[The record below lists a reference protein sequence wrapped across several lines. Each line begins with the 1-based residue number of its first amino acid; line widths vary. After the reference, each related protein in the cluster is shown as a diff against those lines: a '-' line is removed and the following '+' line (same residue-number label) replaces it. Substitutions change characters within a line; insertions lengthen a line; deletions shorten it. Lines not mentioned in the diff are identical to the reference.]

1 MKRPDRD
8 TAARPAKD
16 QPLCF
21 LRSSSSRS
29 FNVIE
34 RSLGLTSVQAS
45 SRDRKSTRLN
55 SSHDQI
61 SYAVFC
67 LKKKKKRGHRHSDR
81 HENEATP
88 KEAHAAEETQS
99 DTKPPHRPGELYPAD
114 RLPNGT
120 QRVPTTRECPHC
132 TALPVV
138 G

>member
-67 LKKKKKRGHRHSDR
+67 LKKKKKKGHRYLM
-81 HENEATP
+81 P
-88 KEAHAAEETQS
+88 KETHGHYVTAVQFL
-99 DTKPPHRPGELYPAD
+99 K
-114 RLPNGT
+114 RLISHT
-120 QRVPTTRECPHC
+120 EVRCKTMSRCCCECAC
-132 TALPVV
+132 TAGVSHCVCEGPLSVTCYL
-138 G
+138 

>member
-67 LKKKKKRGHRHSDR
+67 LKKKKRRGHRGFVLHQGSACPSVRCRLSKPFCMERTATQQSGNVHPD
-81 HENEATP
+81 ENR
-88 KEAHAAEETQS
+88 QS
-99 DTKPPHRPGELYPAD
+99 SPS
-114 RLPNGT
+114 RLARAR
-120 QRVPTTRECPHC
+120 Q
-132 TALPVV
+132 
-138 G
+138 